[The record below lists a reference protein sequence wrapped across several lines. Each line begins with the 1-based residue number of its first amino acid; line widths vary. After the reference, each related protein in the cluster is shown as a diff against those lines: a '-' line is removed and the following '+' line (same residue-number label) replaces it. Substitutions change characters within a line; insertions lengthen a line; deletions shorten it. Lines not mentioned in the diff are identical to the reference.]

1 VAGNVRTL
9 FSLAVALLDNVHHA
23 AIELTHVQG
32 KARSKDERMMRQ
44 IRVVDEGGQPI
55 RYAYLEDENLKFEFE
70 YYATD
75 SSLGYELIQTVLPAD
90 FVSIATMFG
99 ADPTDDILTIVQE
112 ISDSGRGGDLVNALN
127 DKEIRN
133 DLHKWGATS

>member
-9 FSLAVALLDNVHHA
+9 SILVTALEAILSLDT
-23 AIELTHVQG
+23 IELTRN
-32 KARSKDERMMRQ
+32 KPRARSGGKMMRQ
-44 IRVVDEGGQPI
+44 IRVVDEDGQPI
-55 RYAYLEDENLKFEFE
+55 RYAYLEHDNLKFEFE

-75 SSLGYELIQTVLPAD
+75 SSLGYKFIQTVVPAD
-90 FVSIATMFG
+90 FASIAAMFG
-99 ADPTDDILTIVQE
+99 ADPTDDILTIVQD

-133 DLHKWGATS
+133 DLHRWGAKG

>member
-1 VAGNVRTL
+1 
-9 FSLAVALLDNVHHA
+9 
-23 AIELTHVQG
+23 
-32 KARSKDERMMRQ
+32 MMRQ
-44 IRVVDEGGQPI
+44 IRVVDEDGQPI
-55 RYAYLEDENLKFEFE
+55 RYAYLEHDNLKFEFE

-75 SSLGYELIQTVLPAD
+75 SSLGYELIQTVVPED
-90 FVSIATMFG
+90 FASIAAMFG

-133 DLHKWGATS
+133 DLHRWGAKD

>member
-1 VAGNVRTL
+1 
-9 FSLAVALLDNVHHA
+9 
-23 AIELTHVQG
+23 
-32 KARSKDERMMRQ
+32 MRQ

-55 RYAYLEDENLKFEFE
+55 RFAYLEDENLKFEFE

-99 ADPTDDILTIVQE
+99 ADLTNDILTIVQE